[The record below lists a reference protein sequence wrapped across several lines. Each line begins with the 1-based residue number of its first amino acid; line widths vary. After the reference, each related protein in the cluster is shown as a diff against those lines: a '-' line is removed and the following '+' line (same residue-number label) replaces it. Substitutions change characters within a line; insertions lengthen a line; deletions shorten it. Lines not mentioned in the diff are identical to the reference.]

1 MHNRCI
7 DENNL
12 TFLQKVGGQGRIKRK
27 FLYYFIEKKKNLRFA
42 ESSQLYVGQDG
53 RADIK
58 QLHMQK
64 ASGQVLVQPCHTA
77 HVPAHL
83 RGSPG

>member
-27 FLYYFIEKKKNLRFA
+27 FLYDFIEKKKNISDL
-42 ESSQLYVGQDG
+42 
-53 RADIK
+53 
-58 QLHMQK
+58 QK
-64 ASGQVLVQPCHTA
+64 VLN
-77 HVPAHL
+77 
-83 RGSPG
+83 SM